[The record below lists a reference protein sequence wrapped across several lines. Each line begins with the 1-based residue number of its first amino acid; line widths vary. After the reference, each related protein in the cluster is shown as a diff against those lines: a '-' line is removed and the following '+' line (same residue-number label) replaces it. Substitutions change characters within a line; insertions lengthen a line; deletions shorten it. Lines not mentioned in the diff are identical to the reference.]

1 MRSTSLGGVEVVVVD
16 GVGTAVGTRE
26 LGDLLTAA
34 FDARATTVAIAT
46 ERLDPTFFELRSGVA
61 GEISQR
67 FVNYHLRLAVV
78 GELPPEARASRSFSG
93 FVLEGNRGD
102 GPWFVATLDELA
114 DRLSGRRPR
123 APNGGAAAAVL
134 DGHDRETR

>member
-1 MRSTSLGGVEVVVVD
+1 MRSTSLGGVGVVVVD

-34 FDARATTVAIAT
+34 LDARATTLAIAT
-46 ERLDPTFFELRSGVA
+46 ERLDPTFFELRSRVA
-61 GEISQR
+61 GESMQR
-67 FVNYHLRLAVV
+67 FVNDHLHLAGV
-78 GELPPEARASRSFSG
+78 GELPPETRASRSFRG
-93 FVLEGNRGD
+93 LVLEGNRGD
-102 GPWFVATLDELA
+102 GPWFVAALDELA
-114 DRLSGRRPR
+114 DRLSGWRPR